1 MTVCF
6 LFLQNFLLPSDI
18 EYMTSS
24 DSDAT
29 ELKLNLISLRTGK
42 NVCLHFNND
51 GKTRFY
57 TEDIGLAGDLIQSL
71 VQFLNIENMNVSGG
85 RSDCPSH

>member
-1 MTVCF
+1 
-6 LFLQNFLLPSDI
+6 
-18 EYMTSS
+18 MTSS
-24 DSDAT
+24 DTDAT

-71 VQFLNIENMNVSGG
+71 VQFLNVENMNVSKWWRRWAGPQWDHFGG
-85 RSDCPSH
+85 KTIKTSG